1 MGDFRVEIVQLSD
14 FGRHSELGGG
24 GRDPFSPRWDEGDVP
39 RETEIRRLPPRKTS
53 QDVANGVWASDDR
66 GAAALK
72 WEAVGGRE
80 TRWRTVG
87 RTTFGLTKA
96 RVLSAIL
103 I

>member
-1 MGDFRVEIVQLSD
+1 MEIVQLSRSYPTD
-14 FGRHSELGGG
+14 LAKHSELGGG
-24 GRDPFSPRWDEGDVP
+24 RDSFSPRWDDGDVP
-39 RETEIRRLPPRKTS
+39 RETEICRLPPRKKTS
-53 QDVANGVWASDDR
+53 QDVANGVWARDDR
-66 GAAALK
+66 GAAAWR
-72 WEAVGGRE
+72 WEAVGGNE